1 MEFWG
6 IEVKA
11 GQPIKA
17 DPGAEYVIH
26 LSQASLGESKNKAES
41 VPLYVN
47 ANGKKLVLGTLS
59 HQNCPQLS
67 FDLVFDQEFELSHN
81 WKNGSVY
88 FLGYKSYM
96 PEEGYPFINYNS
108 NSFFNFHAFVFFL
121 FTDISSDEESSDEE
135 ELPLAAAENGKA
147 NTDAKTA
154 KANVVK
160 PEAVKQA
167 VKVAEPSKKTK
178 DEDNDDD
185 DSEDESGSEDEDDS
199 EDEDESDE
207 MSMDDSSDDEDEETP
222 KKVESSKKRPAETA
236 TPASSKKAKSAV
248 TPQKT
253 DGKKGGHTAT
263 PHPAKQAGKNSAKSP
278 KSGGQFSCGSCSKS
292 FGSEGG
298 LDSHKKAKHGG
309 K

>member
-11 GQPIKA
+11 GQPIKT
-17 DPGAEYVIH
+17 DPGASYIIH

-59 HQNCPQLS
+59 HQNCPQLT
-67 FDLVFDQEFELSHN
+67 FDLVFDQDFELSHN

-88 FLGYKSYM
+88 FIGYRTFV
-96 PEEGYPFINYNS
+96 PEEGTEDEFDTPS
-108 NSFFNFHAFVFFL
+108 E
-121 FTDISSDEESSDEE
+121 EESSEE
-135 ELPLAAAENGKA
+135 EEVPVAAAENGK
-147 NTDAKTA
+147 TKIDTKTA
-154 KANVVK
+154 NADTGIKI
-160 PEAVKQA
+160 
-167 VKVAEPSKKTK
+167 AEPGNNKKT
-178 DEDNDDD
+178 EDDD
-185 DSEDESGSEDEDDS
+185 DESGSDEDDDS

-207 MSMDDSSDDEDEETP
+207 MSMDEGSDDEDEETP
-222 KKVESSKKRPAETA
+222 KKVESSKKRSAEA
-236 TPASSKKAKSAV
+236 TTPVSAKKAKSAA

-253 DGKKGGHTAT
+253 DGKKGGHAAT
-263 PHPAKQAGKNSAKSP
+263 PHPSKQAGKNSAKSP
-278 KSGGQFSCGSCSKS
+278 KSGGQFSCGSCNKS

-298 LDSHKKAKHGG
+298 LESHKKAKHGG

>member
-88 FLGYKSYM
+88 FL
-96 PEEGYPFINYNS
+96 
-108 NSFFNFHAFVFFL
+108 
-121 FTDISSDEESSDEE
+121 DISSDEESSDEE

-278 KSGGQFSCGSCSKS
+278 KS

>member
-11 GQPIKA
+11 GQPIKT
-17 DPGAEYVIH
+17 DPGASYIIH

-59 HQNCPQLS
+59 HQNCPQLT
-67 FDLVFDQEFELSHN
+67 FDLVFDQDFELSHN

-88 FLGYKSYM
+88 FIGYRTFV
-96 PEEGYPFINYNS
+96 PEEGEDEFDTPS
-108 NSFFNFHAFVFFL
+108 E
-121 FTDISSDEESSDEE
+121 EESSEE
-135 ELPLAAAENGKA
+135 EEVPVAAAENGK
-147 NTDAKTA
+147 TKIDTKTA
-154 KANVVK
+154 NADTGIKI
-160 PEAVKQA
+160 
-167 VKVAEPSKKTK
+167 AEPGNNKKT
-178 DEDNDDD
+178 EDDD
-185 DSEDESGSEDEDDS
+185 DESGSDEDDDS

-207 MSMDDSSDDEDEETP
+207 MSMDEGSDDEDEETP
-222 KKVESSKKRPAETA
+222 KKVESSKKRSAEA
-236 TPASSKKAKSAV
+236 TTPVSAKKAKSAA

-253 DGKKGGHTAT
+253 DGKKGGHAAT
-263 PHPAKQAGKNSAKSP
+263 PHPSKQAGKNSAKSP
-278 KSGGQFSCGSCSKS
+278 KSGGQFSCGSCNKS

-298 LDSHKKAKHGG
+298 LESHKKAKHGG

>member
-11 GQPIKA
+11 GQSIKA
-17 DPGAEYVIH
+17 DPGAGYVIH
-26 LSQASLGESKNKAES
+26 LSQASLGESKNKGES

-47 ANGKKLVLGTLS
+47 TDGKKLVLGTLS
-59 HQNCPQLS
+59 HHNFPQLS

-88 FLGYKSYM
+88 FLGYKTYV
-96 PEEGYPFINYNS
+96 PEEGDDLDMSGDEVN
-108 NSFFNFHAFVFFL
+108 
-121 FTDISSDEESSDEE
+121 SDEEE
-135 ELPLAAAENGKA
+135 ELPLVAAENGKA
-147 NTDAKTA
+147 KADAKTA
-154 KANVVK
+154 KANASK
-160 PEAVKQA
+160 PEPAKPAVKI
-167 VKVAEPSKKTK
+167 AEPSKKTEEE
-178 DEDNDDD
+178 ED
-185 DSEDESGSEDEDDS
+185 SEDEDDS
-199 EDEDESDE
+199 DE
-207 MSMDDSSDDEDEETP
+207 MSEDGSSDDEDEETP
-222 KKVESSKKRPAETA
+222 KKVESSKKRPAEPA
-236 TPASSKKAKSAV
+236 TPASKKAKSAV

-263 PHPAKQAGKNSAKSP
+263 PHPAKLAGKNAAKTP
-278 KSGGQFSCGSCSKS
+278 KSDGQFSCGSCNKS

>member
-17 DPGAEYVIH
+17 DPGADYVIH
-26 LSQASLGESKNKAES
+26 LSQASLGESKNKADS

-47 ANGKKLVLGTLS
+47 TDGKKLVLGTLS

-88 FLGYKSYM
+88 FLGYKTYV
-96 PEEGYPFINYNS
+96 PEEGYPFINYMS
-108 NSFFNFHAFVFFL
+108 G
-121 FTDISSDEESSDEE
+121 DEVSSDEE
-135 ELPLAAAENGKA
+135 EELPLVAAENGKA
-147 NTDAKTA
+147 KADAKTA
-154 KANVVK
+154 KANAGK
-160 PEAVKQA
+160 PEPVKSAVKI
-167 VKVAEPSKKTK
+167 AEPSKKT
-178 DEDNDDD
+178 EDDD
-185 DSEDESGSEDEDDS
+185 EDSEDEED
-199 EDEDESDE
+199 SDE
-207 MSMDDSSDDEDEETP
+207 MSEDDTSDEEDEETP
-222 KKVESSKKRPAETA
+222 KKVESSKKRPAEPA
-236 TPASSKKAKSAV
+236 TPASSKKAKSAMVRRVV
-248 TPQKT
+248 TQQRLPSK
-253 DGKKGGHTAT
+253 
-263 PHPAKQAGKNSAKSP
+263 AGWEKFNKD
-278 KSGGQFSCGSCSKS
+278 SKVWWSILLWS